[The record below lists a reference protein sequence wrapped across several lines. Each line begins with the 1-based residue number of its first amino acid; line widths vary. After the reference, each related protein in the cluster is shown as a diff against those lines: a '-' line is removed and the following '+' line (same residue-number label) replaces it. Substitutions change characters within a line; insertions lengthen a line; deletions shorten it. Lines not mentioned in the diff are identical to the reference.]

1 MNKFEKIIIVIVLVI
16 IAVIII
22 SATLKKDDS
31 ENNKVNENVLNTNSA
46 NIIENVENESS
57 IENEIIENTVSN
69 EVEEPI
75 IENVTKVEP
84 QGTVY
89 ESGANH
95 GTTDKKQEAIDLVKE
110 KWGED
115 NTVTFR
121 CDSVTSD
128 GEYIIAVVSTKTAS
142 VKNYFKV
149 NLAHQTVTIEY

>member
-1 MNKFEKIIIVIVLVI
+1 MNKFEKIVIVIILVI

-22 SATLKKDDS
+22 SATFRKDDS
-31 ENNKVNENVLNTNSA
+31 ENDEVNENVLNTTST
-46 NIIENVENESS
+46 NIIENVENES
-57 IENEIIENTVSN
+57 IENEIVENTVSN
-69 EVEEPI
+69 EIAEPI

>member
-1 MNKFEKIIIVIVLVI
+1 MNKFEKIIIIIILVI

-22 SATLKKDDS
+22 SATFRKDES
-31 ENNKVNENVLNTNSA
+31 KNNEVNADVLNTNST
-46 NIIENVENESS
+46 NVIENVGNEI

-69 EVEEPI
+69 EVEEPV

-89 ESGANH
+89 ETGANH
-95 GTTDKKQEAIDLVKE
+95 GTTDKKQEAINLVKE

>member
-1 MNKFEKIIIVIVLVI
+1 MNKFEKVVVVIVLVI

-22 SATLKKDDS
+22 SATLKNDNSKND
-31 ENNKVNENVLNTNSA
+31 EVNETITNNST
-46 NIIENVENESS
+46 NIVENVVNES
-57 IENEIIENTVSN
+57 IENKIIENTISN
-69 EVEEPI
+69 EVVEPI
-75 IENVTKVEP
+75 IENIIKVEQ

-95 GTTDKKQEAIDLVKE
+95 GTTDKKQEAINLVKE

-142 VKNYFKV
+142 VKNYFRV
-149 NLAHQTVTIEY
+149 NLAHQTVIVEY